1 MNVDKNRKRA
11 SELRWIG
18 FQSVLTGIVI
28 LFGMG
33 CLCFIFLDEGAGLQS
48 GSYSTRKGL
57 GFLLLGGVLGL
68 WMIVRGVIY
77 LVRAQSGDEQYAKG
91 VEEAMDRLE
100 SKQAEMMRSKIGNGS
115 MHNVLVLLGWIF
127 LVLVMI
133 ALLAIL
139 YGEFSRYEG
148 VKLIHP

>member
-1 MNVDKNRKRA
+1 
-11 SELRWIG
+11 
-18 FQSVLTGIVI
+18 
-28 LFGMG
+28 
-33 CLCFIFLDEGAGLQS
+33 
-48 GSYSTRKGL
+48 
-57 GFLLLGGVLGL
+57 
-68 WMIVRGVIY
+68 
-77 LVRAQSGDEQYAKG
+77 
-91 VEEAMDRLE
+91 
-100 SKQAEMMRSKIGNGS
+100 